1 MDNLIEALDA
11 ALLRAGLSDAAAS
24 QAAVGNASAIKN
36 LRMQRGAEK
45 RYNYVTLQK
54 LADLL
59 DLELYFGPRRSDIP
73 QGQGA
78 GFMEVRDPALF
89 HDLPRDDANRQFLPL
104 PFSSRAGAD
113 RGVAPIAFMRG
124 WFIERDLAPD
134 NLRMVR
140 IGDDSMAPALPTGSL
155 VVVDE
160 GSRKPNG
167 TKVMIVKHNLIVRA
181 CRLTALKDNYVAA
194 SFDHPD
200 VKPEVHETGGVGALF
215 QICGTMLWSSHEA

>member
-11 ALLRAGLSDAAAS
+11 ALLRAGLSNAAAS

-59 DLELYFGPRRSDIP
+59 ELELYFGPRRSDIP
-73 QGQGA
+73 QGQAA

-104 PFSSRAGAD
+104 PFSSRGGAD
-113 RGVAPIAFMRG
+113 RGVTPIAFMRG

-134 NLRMVR
+134 DLRMVPLATIAWHQR
-140 IGDDSMAPALPTGSL
+140 YRQGRWLLWT
-155 VVVDE
+155 
-160 GSRKPNG
+160 
-167 TKVMIVKHNLIVRA
+167 RA
-181 CRLTALKDNYVAA
+181 VGNLTARRSWLLNI
-194 SFDHPD
+194 
-200 VKPEVHETGGVGALF
+200 T
-215 QICGTMLWSSHEA
+215 WSSGHAGLRLWKITTLQPHLTIQMLSPKSMKQVV